1 MIPQGKQY
9 ILNLSFQM
17 SFMEE
22 DVRDLVIVGGAS
34 AAQSAAIYAVR
45 SGIDV
50 TVVADEYGGQ
60 INNTDVVENYLGFKS
75 ISGPDLA
82 EKFTEHMREYDVEE
96 KTGYKVSDI
105 RKNDD
110 IFEVEREDGEIFHS
124 YSVIIATGG
133 SRRKLGIPGEEEFA
147 NRGVGYCAVCDGPL
161 YKGEEVAVIGG
172 GYAGTEAA
180 DYLSDIAEKVYVL
193 SRSGVLKGE
202 QITIDKVE
210 EEENVE
216 VIREATAEEFYGDN
230 LLEGLKYDQKGKM
243 KDLEVAGAFIEI
255 GTKPNSDI
263 TDLVDKT
270 ESERVKVNEEMET
283 GVEGLYAAGDVNNV
297 GVQQLAVSSGQG
309 CQAGLNA
316 AEYVKM
322 VKQN

>member
-1 MIPQGKQY
+1 
-9 ILNLSFQM
+9 M
-17 SFMEE
+17 SEE
-22 DVRDLVIVGGAS
+22 VRDLIIVGGAS

-105 RKNDD
+105 RKEEDV
-110 IFEVEREDGEIFHS
+110 FEVEREDGEVYRAHA
-124 YSVIIATGG
+124 VIIATGG

-147 NRGVGYCAVCDGPL
+147 NKGVGYCAVCDGPL

-210 EEENVE
+210 EDENVE
-216 VIREATAEEFYGDN
+216 VIRGATAQKFYGDN
-230 LLEGLKYDQKGKM
+230 LLEGLKYEQDGEV
-243 KDLEVAGAFIEI
+243 KDLEVTGAFVEI
-255 GTKPNSDI
+255 GTVPNSDI
-263 TDLVDKT
+263 TELVEKNDAGKI
-270 ESERVKVNEEMET
+270 EVDEEMET
-283 GVEGLYAAGDVNNV
+283 GVPGLYAAGDVNNV

-316 AEYVKM
+316 ADYVKR
-322 VKQN
+322 QLSD